1 ALALLL
7 LMVLLV
13 CLDGVDYR
21 PYFKQPYYAETIARL
36 HASAATNTV
45 VRGELAAGFGWARLT
60 PTLNAATDIP
70 AQGQFRSL
78 PLAGYGERKGRP
90 ATGAHDD
97 LYVKAVALRVGER
110 LGVMLG
116 ADALIIPREVA
127 DPAAQRLEPERGLRR
142 EQLYLSATDTHCSL
156 GGWGEGVA
164 GEAFAGEFQ

>member
-1 ALALLL
+1 MKSRFVRIAARTSAALALLL
-7 LMVLLV
+7 LTVLFV

-36 HASAATNTV
+36 HTSAATNTV

-90 ATGAHDD
+90 ATGVHDD
-97 LYVKAVALRVGER
+97 LYVKAVALRVGDR

-116 ADALIIPREVA
+116 ADALIIPREVTDLA
-127 DPAAQRLEPERGLRR
+127 SARLEKELGLFSDRMSPII
-142 EQLYLSATDTHCSL
+142 LKSSS
-156 GGWGEGVA
+156 GP
-164 GEAFAGEFQ
+164 